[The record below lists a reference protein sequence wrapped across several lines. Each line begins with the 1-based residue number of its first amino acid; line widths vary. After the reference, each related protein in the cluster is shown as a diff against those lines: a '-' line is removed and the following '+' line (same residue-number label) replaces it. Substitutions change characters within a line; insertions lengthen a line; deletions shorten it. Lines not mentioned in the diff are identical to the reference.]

1 MCMCMLEEPF
11 PYCSLQP
18 SISVSASVAPEK
30 YKERLSCALHCFCL
44 QRWWECGVGVC
55 VRQFPW
61 SVLHPRPSTHV
72 PPSSRQLQSHGA
84 TFIPVI
90 GPRSPGSSLTILTT
104 DTPGKRPSNSQTSH
118 YHNIHPIRLH
128 TFTIKTDTFTDAC
141 IIIHKDQTSFDTLYS
156 TLEKWHIIYLIIH
169 AA

>member
-1 MCMCMLEEPF
+1 MLICLCKMLEEPC
-11 PYCSLQP
+11 PSCSFKQRLCICCCRKVQRWSCVSRDGGRVVSVFACGTVS
-18 SISVSASVAPEK
+18 SIPQYAGPRPAQ
-30 YKERLSCALHCFCL
+30 L
-44 QRWWECGVGVC
+44 QR
-55 VRQFPW
+55 
-61 SVLHPRPSTHV
+61 
-72 PPSSRQLQSHGA
+72 SHGA

-90 GPRSPGSSLTILTT
+90 GPRSPGSSHYWA
-104 DTPGKRPSNSQTSH
+104 TPGKRPSNSQTSH

-141 IIIHKDQTSFDTLYS
+141 IIIHKDQTSFDTLDS